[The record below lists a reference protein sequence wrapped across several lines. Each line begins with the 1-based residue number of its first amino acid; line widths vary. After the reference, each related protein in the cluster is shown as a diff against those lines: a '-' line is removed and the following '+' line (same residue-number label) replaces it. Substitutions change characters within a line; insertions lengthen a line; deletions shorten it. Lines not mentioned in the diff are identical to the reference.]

1 MLQKNSLR
9 TFYVTTHMKG
19 GFIML
24 TLFHFILGLCLGSFI
39 VCTAERLSSNQPVWG
54 TQRSICPNCQHQL
67 RAWQLIPLL
76 GVLLQRGRCHDCQQ
90 PIPLQSSL
98 VERLCGV
105 LVATSPGPLTTAL
118 PLIIGY
124 LVLIFNSLTDYLNY
138 NVYPLTLI
146 TPAVLGLW
154 QQRPNL
160 DIGFYI
166 LLVLI
171 VTLYLLARLTP
182 TFGLGDV
189 DVLLML
195 GCLATANAILTSL
208 ALASTAAL
216 VFFIL
221 GSSKRRLPFVP
232 FISWGFILVTQLVGP
247 T

>member
-1 MLQKNSLR
+1 
-9 TFYVTTHMKG
+9 
-19 GFIML
+19 ML

-39 VCTAERLSSNQPVWG
+39 TCTAERLSSHQPVWG
-54 TQRSICPNCQHQL
+54 TQRSICPNCRHQL

-98 VERLCGV
+98 VEGLCGV
-105 LVATSPGPLTTAL
+105 LVATSTGPLTTAL

-138 NVYPLTLI
+138 DVYPLTLI
-146 TPAVLGLW
+146 LPAGLGLW
-154 QQRPNL
+154 QERPTF
-160 DIGFYI
+160 DIGLYI

-171 VTLYLLARLTP
+171 IALYLLARLTP

-189 DVLLML
+189 DILLML
-195 GCLATANAILTSL
+195 GCLATANAVLTSL

-216 VFFIL
+216 IFFIL

-232 FISWGFILVTQLVGP
+232 FISWGFILVTQLIGSS
-247 T
+247 

>member
-1 MLQKNSLR
+1 M
-9 TFYVTTHMKG
+9 
-19 GFIML
+19 
-24 TLFHFILGLCLGSFI
+24 
-39 VCTAERLSSNQPVWG
+39 
-54 TQRSICPNCQHQL
+54 
-67 RAWQLIPLL
+67 
-76 GVLLQRGRCHDCQQ
+76 
-90 PIPLQSSL
+90 
-98 VERLCGV
+98 
-105 LVATSPGPLTTAL
+105 VATSPGPLTTAL

-138 NVYPLTLI
+138 DVYPLTLI

-171 VTLYLLARLTP
+171 VTLYLLAHLTP